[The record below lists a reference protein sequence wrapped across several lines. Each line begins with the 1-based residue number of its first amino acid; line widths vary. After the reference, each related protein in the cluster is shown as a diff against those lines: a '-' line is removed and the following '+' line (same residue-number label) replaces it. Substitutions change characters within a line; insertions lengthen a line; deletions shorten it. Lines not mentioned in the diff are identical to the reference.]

1 MGRVNSRLIMNKFL
15 LIVSFI
21 AIALCN
27 YYDDTW
33 EISLY
38 NVDTE
43 EYEILSFDMS
53 VGYATCDSTT
63 VLIIIGELNS
73 GRTEIILPINTV
85 WNVRERDIIMK
96 DSKVYHYNIIKKN
109 D

>member
-1 MGRVNSRLIMNKFL
+1 M
-15 LIVSFI
+15 VSYNRFI
-21 AIALCN
+21 IILFITIALGN

-38 NVDTE
+38 NVDTQ

-53 VGYATCDSTT
+53 VGYATCDSATI
-63 VLIIIGELNS
+63 LIIIGELNS
-73 GRTEIILPINTV
+73 GRTGIILPLNTV
-85 WNVRERDIIMK
+85 WNVREKDIIMK

>member
-1 MGRVNSRLIMNKFL
+1 M
-15 LIVSFI
+15 VSYNRFI
-21 AIALCN
+21 IILFITIALGN

-33 EISLY
+33 EISLF

-53 VGYATCDSTT
+53 VGYATCDSTQIL
-63 VLIIIGELNS
+63 LIVGELNS
-73 GRTEIILPINTV
+73 GRVGILLPIGTV
-85 WNVRERDIIMK
+85 WNVREGDIIMK

>member
-1 MGRVNSRLIMNKFL
+1 MAINKFI
-15 LIVSFI
+15 LIGILILSI
-21 AIALCN
+21 ISGE

-53 VGYATCDSTT
+53 VGYASCDSTT
-63 VLIIIGELNS
+63 ILIIIGEINS
-73 GRTEIILPINTV
+73 GRKGIVLPLNTV
-85 WNVRERDIIMK
+85 WNVREKDIIMK
-96 DSKVYHYNIIKKN
+96 DAYGEIGNK
-109 D
+109 